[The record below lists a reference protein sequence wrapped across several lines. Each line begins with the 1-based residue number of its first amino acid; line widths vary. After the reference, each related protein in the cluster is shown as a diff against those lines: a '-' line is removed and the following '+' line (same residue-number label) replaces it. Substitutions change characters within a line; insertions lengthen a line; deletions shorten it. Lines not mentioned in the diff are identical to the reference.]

1 MEFNSFESDCGPLYP
16 IMFIDTDTFDIPA
29 PVGLTLA
36 EVLFEQMDERGYKVI
51 VLEELEPASSIM
63 SDIEIVKACET
74 TWRRSVTTRAC
85 TCASCRWLEGQRS
98 GLGVLSLANGDRYEG
113 HWLVDQKEGPG
124 RFFYFSTRTKSTR
137 ASGRPASPSAA
148 PSRTSRGAGVCGR
161 GTRPAANG

>member
-63 SDIEIVKACET
+63 SDIEIVKACKT
-74 TWRRSVTTRAC
+74 TWRMSVTTRDR
-85 TCASCRWLEGQRS
+85 TCASRRRS
-98 GLGVLSLANGDRYEG
+98 
-113 HWLVDQKEGPG
+113 
-124 RFFYFSTRTKSTR
+124 
-137 ASGRPASPSAA
+137 SGRS
-148 PSRTSRGAGVCGR
+148 TSGATAGARLYAQAERALAFGLECR
-161 GTRPAANG
+161 RLLCR